1 MQIMITN
8 HFTCAETAKLIRQSL
23 SEAFSGVKFS
33 VRSRTYSG
41 GASIY
46 VSWTDGPN
54 AAQVEAATG
63 GFKAGYFDGLIDYQG
78 SIYHMMDGQQVCFGA
93 DHIATVREH
102 SDAAVQTAIDRI
114 YRRYKG
120 NFTESGLIAPTVD
133 QFRSG
138 ELYRVQVA
146 GLHWDGASNVQTM
159 IHAALAKNSDRLKVT
174 HSKTA
179 SRKFVTHDD
188 GYSRACGE
196 GFCAVK
202 ATGPVG
208 IVDAN

>member
-1 MQIMITN
+1 MAIK

-23 SEAFSGVKFS
+23 AEAFKGVKFS

-54 AAQVEAATG
+54 AAQVEAITG
-63 GFKAGYFDGLIDYQG
+63 GFKAAYFDSLIDYQG

-102 SDAAVQTAIDRI
+102 SDAAVQSAIERV
-114 YRRYKG
+114 YRRYKS
-120 NFTESGLIAPTVD
+120 NFTENGLTAPTVD

-138 ELYRVQVA
+138 ELYRVQLA
-146 GLHWDGASNVQTM
+146 GLHRDGASSVQTM
-159 IHAALAKNSDRLKVT
+159 IHAALAKQSDRLKVA
-174 HSKTA
+174 HSVTA

-188 GYSRACGE
+188 GHSRVCGE

-202 ATGPVG
+202 AIGPVG
-208 IVDAN
+208 IVDID